1 MELKSLSIRNQ
12 KQDGVNVNNMT
23 KTEWEAFAKSLLDR
37 GYKKWTCCKYGEED
51 FDVSKMV
58 RNGDRDMYQLIFRF
72 WDFEQF
78 REGAGYSVDFVVM
91 PCIDGR
97 MDAICSSMGNGLST
111 NIEWAE
117 KFAKEYYKFITERI

>member
-1 MELKSLSIRNQ
+1 
-12 KQDGVNVNNMT
+12 MT
-23 KTEWEAFAKSLLDR
+23 RTEWEAFEKSLFDK
-37 GYKKWTCCKYGEED
+37 GYKKWVRACYGDED

-58 RNGDRDMYQLIFRF
+58 RDGDKDMYQLIFRF

-97 MDAICSSMGNGLST
+97 MDAICSSMNNSLST
-111 NIEWAE
+111 NIEFAE
-117 KFAKEYYKFITERI
+117 KFAEEYYEFIMEKI